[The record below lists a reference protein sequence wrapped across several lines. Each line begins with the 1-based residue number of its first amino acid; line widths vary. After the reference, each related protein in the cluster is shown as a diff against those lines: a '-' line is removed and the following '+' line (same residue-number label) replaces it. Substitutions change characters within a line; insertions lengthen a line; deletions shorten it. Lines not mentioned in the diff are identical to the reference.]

1 MVPSRFSAKVQIDQH
16 RRDLRFCHELAKRL
30 GCPLLTAR
38 LPCGTGEFRYRC
50 FLPDLTGFAAPSCT
64 GPNYQQ
70 STSNFR
76 NSVGPNAPVFTARLL
91 LPSPAFF
98 QVAER
103 GGFEPPVLFWSTHD
117 FQTCTRQSLNQNRA
131 KFKGKFDSALPY
143 RLFLSVYHC
152 LCDLYKSW
160 TIFPRRNDLFAPIV
174 CQETRS
180 PPLNL
185 ELKKGVEMS
194 GMSFKKGNREASRR
208 AKLERKQEKRNERK
222 QAATADKAEQSK
234 GNHHAEL

>member
-1 MVPSRFSAKVQIDQH
+1 VTLPRDIFKVLGAPLTREDEVRHVIPSIFSAKVQTDQH

-70 STSNFR
+70 STSD
-76 NSVGPNAPVFTARLL
+76 SVGLNAPVFTSRLL

-98 QVAER
+98 HVAER

-117 FQTCTRQSLNQNRA
+117 FQSCTFNRSVTSPSVIHLSRLGRHNARTNKITTAGFCFPQS
-131 KFKGKFDSALPY
+131 
-143 RLFLSVYHC
+143 
-152 LCDLYKSW
+152 
-160 TIFPRRNDLFAPIV
+160 
-174 CQETRS
+174 
-180 PPLNL
+180 
-185 ELKKGVEMS
+185 
-194 GMSFKKGNREASRR
+194 
-208 AKLERKQEKRNERK
+208 
-222 QAATADKAEQSK
+222 
-234 GNHHAEL
+234 

>member
-1 MVPSRFSAKVQIDQH
+1 MVPSRFSAKVQTNQH
-16 RRDLRFCHELAKRL
+16 RRDLRFYHELAKRL

-117 FQTCTRQSLNQNRA
+117 FQSCTFNR
-131 KFKGKFDSALPY
+131 SVTSPSVIHLS
-143 RLFLSVYHC
+143 RLGRH
-152 LCDLYKSW
+152 
-160 TIFPRRNDLFAPIV
+160 
-174 CQETRS
+174 
-180 PPLNL
+180 
-185 ELKKGVEMS
+185 
-194 GMSFKKGNREASRR
+194 RR
-208 AKLERKQEKRNERK
+208 APTKLPQRGFVFHKANRRVSNWHF
-222 QAATADKAEQSK
+222 AARRFPNSPLLRSLIVRLRPARRRS
-234 GNHHAEL
+234 NRL

>member
-1 MVPSRFSAKVQIDQH
+1 MVPSRFSAKVQTDQH

-70 STSNFR
+70 STSDFR

-117 FQTCTRQSLNQNRA
+117 FQSCTFNRSVTSPSFIHLSRLGRHNDAHQRNYHSGVLFSTKLTVEFQIGTSRARRFPNSPLLRSLIVRLRPARRRSNR
-131 KFKGKFDSALPY
+131 L
-143 RLFLSVYHC
+143 
-152 LCDLYKSW
+152 
-160 TIFPRRNDLFAPIV
+160 
-174 CQETRS
+174 
-180 PPLNL
+180 
-185 ELKKGVEMS
+185 
-194 GMSFKKGNREASRR
+194 
-208 AKLERKQEKRNERK
+208 
-222 QAATADKAEQSK
+222 
-234 GNHHAEL
+234 